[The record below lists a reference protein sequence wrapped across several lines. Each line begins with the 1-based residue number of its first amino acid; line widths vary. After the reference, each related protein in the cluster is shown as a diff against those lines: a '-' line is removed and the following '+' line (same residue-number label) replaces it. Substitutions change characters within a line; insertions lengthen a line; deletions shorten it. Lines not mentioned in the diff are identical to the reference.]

1 MSLYY
6 KIAYIYI
13 DFSFYQ
19 LSMPKKKKELKKKYK
34 VIKKLVPKAGFAL
47 KNEFYLDASWI
58 LSSILESKLR
68 RILTL
73 MISEHPGLGYGLQQ
87 CLRRIKFLQL
97 KGTYPLLIKHFEIR
111 LIDELRIWTNHRN
124 NIYKSLTDTHVSKVR
139 MKKMALEGIILYQ
152 ELNTGYKNLKKDW
165 TKDLLKETH
174 IQVEPNEP
182 EIPD

>member
-1 MSLYY
+1 M
-6 KIAYIYI
+6 K
-13 DFSFYQ
+13 
-19 LSMPKKKKELKKKYK
+19 KKKKELKKKYK

-73 MISEHPGLGYGLQQ
+73 MINEHPGLGYGLQQ

-97 KGTYPLLIKHFEIR
+97 KGTHPLLLKHFEIR
-111 LIDELRIWTNHRN
+111 LIDELRVWTTHRN
-124 NIYKSLTDTHVSKVR
+124 NIYKSLIDTHVSKAR
-139 MKKMALEGIILYQ
+139 MKKMAMEGIMLYQ

-165 TKDLLKETH
+165 TKDLLKESSL
-174 IQVEPNEP
+174 QVESNEP
-182 EIPD
+182 TTPN